1 MLTAPGLVIP
11 PKDADMQTQS
21 YENYTTDF
29 VKSVTLILHL
39 IIFHICQCKLLH

>member
-11 PKDADMQTQS
+11 PNDADMQTQS

-39 IIFHICQCKLLH
+39 IIFRIVNVILL